1 MSKINIWE
9 KQKKDLYV
17 RCNTNKKN
25 YEIFMKRSN
34 KTIIQILSKFL
45 S

>member
-17 RCNTNKKN
+17 QCNTNKKILRN
-25 YEIFMKRSN
+25 IYEKIK
-34 KTIIQILSKFL
+34 
-45 S
+45 